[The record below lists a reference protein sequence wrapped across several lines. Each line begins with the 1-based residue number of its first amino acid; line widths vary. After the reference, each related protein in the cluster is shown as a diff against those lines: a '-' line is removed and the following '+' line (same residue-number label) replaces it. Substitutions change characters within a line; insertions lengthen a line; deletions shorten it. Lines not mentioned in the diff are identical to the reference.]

1 MAWIRNINKEDESQ
15 IFWRDINNNHQEFL
29 APLYVGD
36 ENRYELYD
44 ILSVAGGFGI
54 IYKAKDTRLGGHEVL
69 IKSRRY
75 DGEPGLFSYQ
85 GDKSREAKI
94 EKIRDK
100 IIFEAECLKMFKQ
113 NKESRMPIL
122 NDIVFGFSPSIYG
135 PHTDMSGNQYYIK
148 DDYIYDEP
156 YIVMQVINGSNLWD
170 VVKQGIP
177 AICQERGY
185 KCYYEWERAVL
196 EYAKELTTIFMGFHK
211 PQNDGNGEYYYI
223 YQDLKPENIIL
234 SHDRFLT
241 LLDFGGITKIK
252 IKNRVGTN
260 GQSERY
266 SETGEGNPGLG
277 TFGFQAPEARNNA
290 TVKNLDQRCDIYTF
304 GATLYQLLTGF
315 DMTDILATEDSEIP
329 LKDSLYGVCSNATYE
344 VLKKCLQR
352 DRDKRYKSM
361 VEVRADIIN
370 NCFKDAKEKIRE
382 YE

>member
-1 MAWIRNINKEDESQ
+1 MSWQREIDKQNNSQTFFRNNDQ
-15 IFWRDINNNHQEFL
+15 HQKLL

-36 ENRYELYD
+36 DERYELYD

-54 IYKAKDTRLGGHEVL
+54 IYRAKDTRLGGHEVL
-69 IKSRRY
+69 VKSRRY
-75 DGEPGLFSYQ
+75 DSEPGLFSYQ
-85 GDKSREAKI
+85 GDRSRESKI

-100 IIFEAECLKMFKQ
+100 MLFEAECLKMFKQ
-113 NKESRMPIL
+113 NRESRMPIL

-135 PHTDMSGNQYYIK
+135 PHKDLDGNEYYIK

-156 YIVMQVINGSNLWD
+156 YIVMQVINGMNLGD
-170 VVKQGIP
+170 YVKKGVR

-211 PQNDGNGEYYYI
+211 LQHDENGDYYYI

-252 IKNRVGTN
+252 LKTRKNTYGKD
-260 GQSERY
+260 ERY
-266 SETGEGNPGLG
+266 NETGEGSPGLG
-277 TFGFQAPEARNNA
+277 TFGFQAPEARNSA
-290 TVKNLDQRCDIYTF
+290 MIKNLDQRCDIYTL

-315 DMTDILATEDSEIP
+315 DMADILASEDSEIP
-329 LKDSLYGVCSNATYE
+329 LKKSLEGISSDSTYE
-344 VLKKCLQR
+344 VLKKCLER
-352 DRDKRYKSM
+352 DREKRYM
-361 VEVRADIIN
+361 TMTEVRNAIVN
-370 NCFKDAKEKIRE
+370 NCFRDVKEKIRA